1 MSCARVLLVGG
12 GITSAVTASLLA
24 EAAPSLRLTVWD
36 KARGAGGRMS
46 TARGRTARTQVD
58 TGAQYVSSTPDMF
71 RAHGDIYAALLESGV
86 LAPANTSA
94 IHGMREERLAE
105 GEATRHFVAPDGMSS
120 LVKHFFKLS
129 GAELNFGR
137 RVAEVIKVSPDDD
150 DKVTTRCVP
159 IHQGED
165 VWRVRTE
172 CGLEDVFD
180 AVVLTMPVPQLLAL
194 SGDVPQLISAAPGLR
209 EGLEKVS
216 YNWLLRAN

>member
-105 GEATRHFVAPDGMSS
+105 GEATRHFVAPEGMSS

-137 RVAEVIKVSPDDD
+137 RVAEVIKVGGHQD
-150 DKVTTRCVP
+150 DKYKFNVSPGRGCVA
-159 IHQGED
+159 GAD
-165 VWRVRTE
+165 RVRTR
-172 CGLEDVFD
+172 GRVRRGG
-180 AVVLTMPVPQLLAL
+180 AHHAR
-194 SGDVPQLISAAPGLR
+194 AAAARTLR
-209 EGLEKVS
+209 RRPAADQCRARAAGGAGEGELYLVI
-216 YNWLLRAN
+216 

>member
-58 TGAQYVSSTPDMF
+58 TGAQYVSSTPDMY

-94 IHGMREERLAE
+94 ILGMREERLAE

-137 RVAEVIKVSPDDD
+137 RVAEVIKVGHLHPDDD
-150 DKVTTRCVP
+150 DKVNTLCGPRARMCGGCGPSAGWRTCLTRWCSP
-159 IHQGED
+159 CPCRSCSHSPATC
-165 VWRVRTE
+165 R
-172 CGLEDVFD
+172 
-180 AVVLTMPVPQLLAL
+180 
-194 SGDVPQLISAAPGLR
+194 S
-209 EGLEKVS
+209 
-216 YNWLLRAN
+216 

>member
-137 RVAEVIKVSPDDD
+137 RVAEVIKVSQMMMTKYALAMCP
-150 DKVTTRCVP
+150 
-159 IHQGED
+159 QGED

-194 SGDVPQLISAAPGLR
+194 AGDVPQLISAAPGLR
-209 EGLEKVS
+209 EGLEKVI

>member
-137 RVAEVIKVSPDDD
+137 RVAEVIKVGHLQIFTMIMDNG
-150 DKVTTRCVP
+150 DK
-159 IHQGED
+159 
-165 VWRVRTE
+165 
-172 CGLEDVFD
+172 
-180 AVVLTMPVPQLLAL
+180 
-194 SGDVPQLISAAPGLR
+194 LI
-209 EGLEKVS
+209 
-216 YNWLLRAN
+216 N

>member
-94 IHGMREERLAE
+94 IRGMREERLAE

-150 DKVTTRCVP
+150 DKVTTRCVTRARMCGGCGP
-159 IHQGED
+159 SAG
-165 VWRVRTE
+165 WRT
-172 CGLEDVFD
+172 C
-180 AVVLTMPVPQLLAL
+180 LTRWCSPCPCR
-194 SGDVPQLISAAPGLR
+194 SSSHSPETSR
-209 EGLEKVS
+209 S
-216 YNWLLRAN
+216 

>member
-150 DKVTTRCVP
+150 DKVSTRDVSPGRGCVA
-159 IHQGED
+159 GAD
-165 VWRVRTE
+165 RVRA
-172 CGLEDVFD
+172 GGRVRRGGSHH
-180 AVVLTMPVPQLLAL
+180 ARA
-194 SGDVPQLISAAPGLR
+194 AAPRTLR
-209 EGLEKVS
+209 RRPAADQRRARAAGGAGEGEL
-216 YNWLLRAN
+216 

>member
-137 RVAEVIKVSPDDD
+137 RVAEVIKVSQMMMMMTKYPLD
-150 DKVTTRCVP
+150 VSPFTRARMCGGCGP
-159 IHQGED
+159 SAG
-165 VWRVRTE
+165 WRT
-172 CGLEDVFD
+172 C
-180 AVVLTMPVPQLLAL
+180 LTRWCSPCPCRSSSHSPAT
-194 SGDVPQLISAAPGLR
+194 SRS
-209 EGLEKVS
+209 
-216 YNWLLRAN
+216 